1 MRATMRAMKTR
12 MLAWL
17 FASATLLTV
26 CGGSAAMSAEVA
38 QYSSPGMPS
47 PSVPSPGMSSGAVTS
62 VLHTAPLMTPTRGTQ
77 VGFVD
82 ASGFPVYVF
91 DLDLTMPGTSQCN
104 GVCATHWPAIH
115 APATVTP
122 SAPWGVIAR
131 SDGTK
136 QLTYAGRPL
145 YAYHGD
151 QNANA
156 AKGDLENAQGGIWR
170 LAQVPSVSAPA
181 KSP

>member
-1 MRATMRAMKTR
+1 MKTR

-17 FASATLLTV
+17 FLSATLLV
-26 CGGSAAMSAEVA
+26 VGGGSAAMSAEVA
-38 QYSSPGMPS
+38 QSMSPD
-47 PSVPSPGMSSGAVTS
+47 MSNRAATP
-62 VLHTAPLMTPTRGTQ
+62 LLRAAPLTTPTRGTQ

-91 DLDLTMPGTSQCN
+91 DLDLTTRGTSQCN
-104 GVCATHWPAIH
+104 GVCATHWPAISP
-115 APATVTP
+115 PATGTP
-122 SAPWGVIAR
+122 SPPWGVIVR

-151 QNANA
+151 QSGNT
-156 AKGDLENAQGGIWR
+156 AKGDLENAQGGIWH
-170 LAQVPSVSAPA
+170 LAQAQSLPVPANTP
-181 KSP
+181 

>member
-1 MRATMRAMKTR
+1 MGAMKTR

-17 FASATLLTV
+17 FLSATLLMVT
-26 CGGSAAMSAEVA
+26 GGSAAMSAEIA
-38 QYSSPGMPS
+38 QSTSPDTS
-47 PSVPSPGMSSGAVTS
+47 NGAVTS
-62 VLHTAPLMTPTRGTQ
+62 LLRTAPLTTPTRGTQ

-82 ASGFPVYVF
+82 ASGFAVYLF

-104 GVCATHWPAIH
+104 GVCATHWPAIPP
-115 APATVTP
+115 PATGTP
-122 SAPWGVIAR
+122 APPWGVIVR
-131 SDGTK
+131 SDGTR
-136 QLTYAGRPL
+136 QLTYADRPL

-151 QNANA
+151 QNASA

-170 LAQVPSVSAPA
+170 LAQAQSVTAPA